1 MFVGRKKELEY
12 LNELYISA
20 FAEFLTLYGRR
31 RIGKTELLRQAFKD
45 VNHIF
50 YSAREC
56 TDYEQLTSI
65 SEKILGKGRRFEQWE
80 GLFEHIG
87 SVAEK
92 EKIVLILDEFPY
104 MVKGNPGLPS
114 LIQNMWDHQLRYT
127 QLKLIICGSSMSFIE
142 KEILSEKNP
151 LYGRM
156 TGIYKLGELTFDEV
170 RDFFP
175 AYDDEETLM
184 TYGILGGVPHYLLQF
199 SDKNNLKE
207 NICGA
212 ILNKGRILYSE
223 VDFLLRQELREPQ
236 VYYTIIEKIAM
247 GATKLNEIHTKTQ
260 IDTGKLSVY
269 LKNLIELGIIEREY
283 PVTEKVKAR
292 INPRTGLY
300 RVSTSYFEF
309 WFRFVFPNL
318 SELEEGL
325 AEEIYEDEIEPNL
338 SDYAG
343 KIYEE
348 VCRNLLMKWIRT
360 EKYPYRIKRL
370 GRWWHKQDEIDIL
383 GFTKGNYIA
392 GECKWRNQKTGVKVL
407 NALKEKVE
415 NNFSTEK
422 VHYYLFSKSGFTQEL
437 LDSTDDCVHLIE
449 KFKFTEF

>member
-1 MFVGRKKELEY
+1 MFIGRKKELEY
-12 LNELYISA
+12 LNNLYDSNS
-20 FAEFLTLYGRR
+20 AEFLTLYGRR
-31 RIGKTELLRQAFKD
+31 RIGKTELLHQAFKD
-45 VNHIF
+45 TEHVF

-56 TDYEQLTSI
+56 TDYQQLSSI
-65 SEKILGKGRRFEQWE
+65 SEKILGKGKRFERWE
-80 GLFEHIG
+80 ALFDHITQL
-87 SVAEK
+87 SERK
-92 EKIVLILDEFPY
+92 KFVLILDEFPY

-114 LIQNMWDHQLRYT
+114 LIQNIWDHQLRNT
-127 QLKLIICGSSMSFIE
+127 NLKLIICGSSMRFME
-142 KEILSEKNP
+142 KDILSEKNP

-156 TGIYKLGELTFDEV
+156 TGIYKLGELAFEEV
-170 RDFFP
+170 MEFFP
-175 AYDDEETLM
+175 TYTYEEILL

-199 SDKNNLKE
+199 NGKNNISE
-207 NICGA
+207 NICSA

-292 INPRTGLY
+292 VNPRTGLY
-300 RVSTSYFEF
+300 KISTSYFEF

-325 AEEIYEDEIEPNL
+325 VEDIFEDEIQPYLNQ
-338 SDYAG
+338 YAG
-343 KIYEE
+343 KTYED
-348 VCRNLLMKWIRT
+348 VCLNLLMRKIRS
-360 EKYPYRIKRL
+360 EKEPYRIRRI
-370 GRWWHKQDEIDIL
+370 GRWWNKQTEIDIL
-383 GFTKGNYIA
+383 GFTEKNYIA
-392 GECKWRNQKTGVKVL
+392 GECKWRNQKLGMKVL
-407 NALKEKVE
+407 NALKDKVVH
-415 NNFSTEK
+415 NFSTEN

-437 LDSTDDCVHLIE
+437 LDMNDDTVHLVD
-449 KFKFTEF
+449 KFDFI